1 MHNETDGHH
10 LIGKSHVALEE
21 RCSMESK
28 SSVLDLNIRP
38 DTIKLRKT
46 GRTLSGINCSKTFSD
61 PHPQAMKIK
70 TQINKWNLIK
80 LKSSAQQR
88 EP

>member
-1 MHNETDGHH
+1 MHNEIDRHH
-10 LIGKSHVALEE
+10 LIGKSQVALEE

-46 GRTLSGINCSKTFSD
+46 GRTLSGINCSKNFSD
-61 PHPQAMKIK
+61 PHPRVMKIK
-70 TQINKWNLIK
+70 TQINEWNLTK
-80 LKSSAQQR
+80 LKSFAQQR
-88 EP
+88 KP